1 MLSALA
7 LSWFSVSLS
16 QSPTGGVRRGALEEE
31 ELELGGMQGGFKLVV
46 RTVL

>member
-7 LSWFSVSLS
+7 LNWFSVSS
-16 QSPTGGVRRGALEEE
+16 SPPPTGGVRRRALEEE

-46 RTVL
+46 WTVL

>member
-7 LSWFSVSLS
+7 LNWFSVSSS
-16 QSPTGGVRRGALEEE
+16 QPPTGGVRRRALEEE